1 MERVLTEIR
10 RKSVHLIEGVILA
23 TLYWFDVITPW
34 HFAALFL
41 LAITIIFTYRL
52 TMHWK
57 QPLFSWF
64 FLLFE
69 RKEARKKRDAG
80 ESAVQY
86 HLGLAL
92 AVLLFPKEAAI
103 AGIIILAV
111 GDSIA
116 MWYGMLWGRL
126 PLPLEQTERYRRPTD
141 CSSSLH
147 CFVTSSF
154 KLAYCLSRQS
164 WRIDGRVCR
173 SSKWEIDDNLV
184 IPLVAGVI
192 IILL

>member
-126 PLPLEQTERYRRPTD
+126 PCPWNKQKDIDARLIAAVVCTVLLLPVL
-141 CSSSLH
+141 SWHIAFLASLGALMAES
-147 CFVTSSF
+147 VD
-154 KLAYCLSRQS
+154 L
-164 WRIDGRVCR
+164 
-173 SSKWEIDDNLV
+173 SKWEIDDNLV